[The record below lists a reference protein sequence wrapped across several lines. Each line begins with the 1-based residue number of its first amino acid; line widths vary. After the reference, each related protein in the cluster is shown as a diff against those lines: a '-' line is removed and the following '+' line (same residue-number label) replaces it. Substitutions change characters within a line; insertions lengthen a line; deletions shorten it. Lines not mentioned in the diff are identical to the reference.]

1 MKNYKTDALK
11 YDLVSLINLQNK
23 RIENIRLF
31 EASIDNEKKA
41 IFQEDVIQTNL
52 ETKLNKHNNGLSVLD
67 KTAYHLIQIDLPKIK
82 STKEKRNQTISLLR
96 NAIFEEQNN
105 IDYESKMIDFLRSN
119 GSKD

>member
-31 EASIDNEKKA
+31 EASIENEKKS

-52 ETKLNKHNNGLSVLD
+52 ETKLNNPSV
-67 KTAYHLIQIDLPKIK
+67 
-82 STKEKRNQTISLLR
+82 
-96 NAIFEEQNN
+96 
-105 IDYESKMIDFLRSN
+105 
-119 GSKD
+119 